1 MENIKLQYV
10 QGSPI
15 FININKDKVQYP
27 YLTKDIDTD
36 VCIIGGGITGA
47 ITSYY
52 FSRENINCVL
62 LEKRRIA
69 HLSTSIT
76 TSLLQYELDDN
87 LSDLKKYTNLEDVIR
102 SYNLGLIA
110 LDEIDKFIKE
120 YGNNCN
126 YKKRD
131 TLLYTAKKDEINAM
145 KIEYDY
151 RKNNNFDVEYINE
164 ENNKFSFD
172 LKAGILSKNG
182 GAEIDPYKFT
192 HEMLKVSQNNGLR
205 VYENTEVI
213 DLKYH
218 KEYIEVITEFGNIVK
233 AKKVIVATGY
243 NTKLFTDRNFA
254 TKTTTFNIA
263 TKPIKNFN
271 GWYEKVLIRDN
282 SDPYNYLRTIFD
294 NRIII
299 GGEDVDFI
307 PDIFDENLANKKYD
321 ILENRLKSMFSNIK
335 DIEIDYKYCGTFAS
349 TLDNLGFIGEDT
361 KHNNLW
367 YNLGYGANGILFAIL
382 GGMMLSKLYHG
393 ERDKDMKLFK
403 VDRFDN

>member
-87 LSDLKKYTNLEDVIR
+87 LSDLKEYTNLEDVIR

>member
-87 LSDLKKYTNLEDVIR
+87 LSDLKEYTNLEDVIR

-282 SDPYNYLRTIFD
+282 SDPYNYLRTTFD